1 MPIGPNGGAGQ
12 FPGEDEI
19 VGPETIAEMKGREMG
34 VARLRQRFGLVPET
48 GGVIVDDSATVQLES
63 EAVLNK

>member
-1 MPIGPNGGAGQ
+1 
-12 FPGEDEI
+12 
-19 VGPETIAEMKGREMG
+19 MKGREMG
-34 VARLRQRFGLVPET
+34 VARLRERFGLVPET